1 MRREHP
7 VNLTKRYAGF
17 AHLWFDRWKIKE
29 YPGTLWFAFYPT
41 ALTEGQLIN
50 SAVGTFLHWQ
60 WQNSSSSGNYFAL
73 PVGTSSGS
81 ENFLLAVGTSSD
93 SGNTSLEVG
102 KLH

>member
-1 MRREHP
+1 MFI
-7 VNLTKRYAGF
+7 LTF
-17 AHLWFDRWKIKE
+17 CLVQ
-29 YPGTLWFAFYPT
+29 TLQQ
-41 ALTEGQLIN
+41 GQLIN

-73 PVGTSSGS
+73 PLGTSSGS
-81 ENFLLAVGTSSD
+81 GNFLLAVGTSSG

>member
-1 MRREHP
+1 MIAILEKYEHNIDFHQI
-7 VNLTKRYAGF
+7 VDFVEASHISGNFFWQWEHITGYGK
-17 AHLWFDRWKIKE
+17 
-29 YPGTLWFAFYPT
+29 T
-41 ALTEGQLIN
+41 ALEEAIVLQTLQQGQLIN

-81 ENFLLAVGTSSD
+81 
-93 SGNTSLEVG
+93 GNTSLEVG

>member
-1 MRREHP
+1 G
-7 VNLTKRYAGF
+7 Y
-17 AHLWFDRWKIKE
+17 
-29 YPGTLWFAFYPT
+29 
-41 ALTEGQLIN
+41 LIN

-73 PVGTSSGS
+73 PVGTSSS
-81 ENFLLAVGTSSD
+81 